1 MTKGN
6 YFLLLVLFITGFIQ
20 AQDPEVVLTI
30 SPTSA
35 DVGEIIKITVK
46 SNVQGKVEID
56 NLPSSFVH
64 GYDVMNGME
73 QVIARSL
80 LMREAPGRI
89 MVILHHLLLEVCLVP
104 TIGAE
109 LRCIRLILY

>member
-1 MTKGN
+1 MIKGN
-6 YFLLLVLFITGFIQ
+6 YFLLLVLFITGFVQ
-20 AQDPEVVLTI
+20 AQDPEVILTI

-35 DVGEIIKITVK
+35 DIGEIITITVK

-73 QVIARSL
+73 QEMDYASGQVITSY
-80 LMREAPGRI
+80 P
-89 MVILHHLLLEVCLVP
+89 
-104 TIGAE
+104 
-109 LRCIRLILY
+109 